1 MVYLFLFVFQIA
13 LLFSLSKKVQRSVSR
28 LFYKITKSKKASAYL
43 FAVLFLPGT
52 YVHELSHLIT
62 SLILFVPVGRLELI
76 PKLEGD
82 QLKLGSVAIGK
93 TDFIRRFIIG
103 IAPLIFGISII
114 LLLVNLLSIHRL
126 ISSDLTYVILVVYII
141 FTISN
146 TMFMSKRDMEGGWK
160 LVLAFLVIFLLLY
173 LAGFRTMVTNDSFL
187 YSENFKQILQTT
199 NLYLLFPVGLDFV
212 IVLFGKTLVNK

>member
-1 MVYLFLFVFQIA
+1 MVYIFLLLLQIV
-13 LLFSLSKKVQRSVSR
+13 LLFFISRRVQKYVSR
-28 LFYKITKSKKASAYL
+28 FFYSLTKSKKASAYL

-62 SLILFVPVGRLELI
+62 SLILFVPVGKLELI
-76 PKLEGD
+76 PKFEGD

-103 IAPLIFGISII
+103 VAPLIFGVFI
-114 LLLVNLLSIHRL
+114 LIMIVATVANNPSSKNLWEYLIYLYLV
-126 ISSDLTYVILVVYII
+126 

-160 LVLAFLVIFLLLY
+160 LVLAFVTIFLLLY
-173 LAGFRTMVTNDSFL
+173 LAGFRTTVTNESFL